1 MKRKHIVIISV
12 SLSLFFAAALVFAL
26 IIPSL
31 AGKQFRLDDEYYGES
46 EALFIG
52 KDEYEKLVSD
62 KKSFVIMVDKPGCI
76 KTSEM
81 SVSLSGFPDDMQF
94 KYYHMYWDE
103 AKESSLHEKVKYT
116 PSVALI
122 HDGEIVDWLDADA
135 KEDEPLY
142 NDPEALQNWIREFI
156 LF

>member
-1 MKRKHIVIISV
+1 MKRKHIVIIAT
-12 SLSLFFAAALVFAL
+12 SLTLFFAAAATIAL
-26 IIPSL
+26 LIPSL
-31 AGKQFRLDDEYYGES
+31 TSKQFRLEDEYYGKSES
-46 EALFIG
+46 ILID
-52 KDEYEKLVSD
+52 KDEYEQLISE
-62 KKSFVIMVDKPGCI
+62 KKSFIVMIDKPGCL
-76 KTSEM
+76 KTAEM

-94 KYYHMYWDE
+94 KYYHLYWDE

-122 HDGEIVDWLDADA
+122 HEGEVVDWLDADA

-142 NDPEALQNWIREFI
+142 NDSKALQNWIREYI

>member
-1 MKRKHIVIISV
+1 MKRKHIVIIAI
-12 SLSLFFAAALVFAL
+12 SLTLFFAATATIALL
-26 IIPSL
+26 ISSL
-31 AGKQFRLDDEYYGES
+31 TSKQFRLEDEYYGES
-46 EALFIG
+46 ESMLID
-52 KDEYEKLVSD
+52 KDEYERLISE
-62 KKSFVIMVDKPGCI
+62 KKSFIVMIDKPGCL
-76 KTSEM
+76 KTAEM

-94 KYYHMYWDE
+94 KYYHLYWDE

-122 HDGEIVDWLDADA
+122 HEGEVVDWLDADA

-142 NDPEALQNWIREFI
+142 NDSKALQDWIREYI